1 MENGKK
7 SKSEDVFELALM
19 SQKIDQYLV
28 HGVITIDGEQR
39 PFAWVEK
46 DNTVFDAKNNKNY
59 DKEFFYNKFL
69 ITKTVRYNYDDA
81 NKNMTISNRYGWW
94 NNEIFDE
101 LNIKKP
107 EFKDGIWSF
116 DHGSNNES

>member
-7 SKSEDVFELALM
+7 SKCRDVFRLASM
-19 SQKIDQYLV
+19 AQKPDQYLV
-28 HGVITIDGEQR
+28 HGIITEDEKQR

-46 DNTVFDAKNNKNY
+46 DNTVFDAESNKNY

-69 ITKTVRYNYDDA
+69 ITKTVRYSYRDA
-81 NKNMTISNRYGWW
+81 DKNMIISNHYGWW

-107 EFKDGIWSF
+107 EFKNGEWSF
-116 DHGSNNES
+116 NYGSNNES